1 MGTLEQIGVGAGTG
15 KRNFPLGG
23 HVIHDPVPFYM
34 TFSKA
39 VQIAMEFVLPATGGQ
54 WLFKDKRDDN
64 IIDLAPILAAFFQQ
78 PQVFLNWLL
87 KEKQSKGQS
96 SSKSFH
102 A

>member
-34 TFSKA
+34 TFGKA
-39 VQIAMEFVLPATGGQ
+39 VQIAMQFVLPATGGQ
-54 WLFKDKRDDN
+54 WLFKDKSDDN
-64 IIDLAPILAAFFQQ
+64 IIDLAQILAAFFQQ